1 MATVNATAMAFDE
14 ALARIRPGL
23 DPAER
28 MDLPDDFVD
37 DTDELEVWAPLPAG
51 AGGCSPLEAAEGD
64 YFEGQDALYESA
76 SRIALSLVR

>member
-1 MATVNATAMAFDE
+1 MTFDE

-23 DPAER
+23 DHAER

-37 DTDELEVWAPLPAG
+37 DTDELEAWAPLPAD
-51 AGGCSPLEAAEGD
+51 AGGGPLEAAEGD